1 MAFHSKYRG
10 GSCGGSHRAILRHL
24 TIRGRN
30 QLTKHGHGGIAV
42 VTVVIEPVKETNIMN
57 VNNKPLLGY
66 LGPIGSVVP
75 GENSHSFGDPPSEGP
90 EIPGRSLKRQ
100 SCPSMRTLSRKAV

>member
-1 MAFHSKYRG
+1 MTANSYCVSFEIPG

-30 QLTKHGHGGIAV
+30 QLTKHGHDGIAV
-42 VTVVIEPVKETNIMN
+42 VTVVIEPVKETNIVN

-75 GENSHSFGDPPSEGP
+75 GENSHEFSFVWRPP
-90 EIPGRSLKRQ
+90 Q
-100 SCPSMRTLSRKAV
+100 